1 MHSNNNE
8 DERSAGNEIC
18 VTYTQADS
26 SAHRDDAESGNIAG
40 PQAPL
45 GSAMRRQIEALQM
58 EMARLT
64 STVREVMLEV
74 EMGGPRG
81 PPPAYEEDADE
92 HARR

>member
-1 MHSNNNE
+1 MHPNDNE
-8 DERSAGNEIC
+8 DEPPIANEIR

-26 SAHRDDAESGNIAG
+26 SAHRDDAESENSAG

-45 GSAMRRQIEALQM
+45 GSAMRRQIEALHM

-92 HARR
+92 RARR

>member
-26 SAHRDDAESGNIAG
+26 SAHRDDASGNSAG
-40 PQAPL
+40 PQVPL
-45 GSAMRRQIEALQM
+45 GSAMRRQMEALQT

-81 PPPAYEEDADE
+81 LPPAYEEDADE